1 MSRGSHRWSRISVK
15 SRTAIAVAAA
25 GAIAAVTVGV
35 SNASTSAPHD
45 QAAARASQT
54 SHTVKGKAHSPSPT
68 REVLTAINRARAAQH
83 LPPYTVTHGLT
94 RSATRH
100 NQQMANGCGLSHQCP
115 GEPSLGDRETAAGVH
130 WNAAGENIGEASSGP
145 ARARIAAAAVGLT
158 RDMLAEKPPNDGH
171 RQNILSRSFLHIGIA
186 VHRDAHGIVWMTQ
199 DFSN

>member
-1 MSRGSHRWSRISVK
+1 M
-15 SRTAIAVAAA
+15 
-25 GAIAAVTVGV
+25 TVGV
-35 SNASTSAPHD
+35 SNASTAEPHH
-45 QAAARASQT
+45 QAAAKTSQAP
-54 SHTVKGKAHSPSPT
+54 HTAKGKTHSPSPT

-83 LPPYTVTHGLT
+83 LPPYTLTHGLN
-94 RSATRH
+94 RSAQQH

-115 GEPSLGDRETAAGVH
+115 GEPALGDRETAAGVH

-145 ARARIAAAAVGLT
+145 ARARIASAAVGLT

-171 RQNILSRSFLHIGIA
+171 RQNILSRSFHHIGIA